1 MAASK
6 ANKFHRCVIFELG
19 DWVFVHMR
27 KEIFPTHRR
36 SKLQLSG
43 DGPFQ
48 VLKKVND
55 NAYKLDILSE
65 YNVSAT
71 FNISNLS
78 FSDVGDYSR
87 LNSFEETR
95 NNENQPAIP

>member
-1 MAASK
+1 
-6 ANKFHRCVIFELG
+6 
-19 DWVFVHMR
+19 MR
-27 KEIFPTHRR
+27 NEIFPTHRR

-65 YNVSAT
+65 YNVNAT

-78 FSDVGDYSR
+78 LSDVGNDSR

-95 NNENQPAIP
+95 NNENQPAIS